1 MEPGEII
8 VARMKRG
15 VSIGRCL
22 GVGASRVRVSVGRNR
37 EAQLPADRIV
47 LSTGVIAADVE
58 EAEAFRQRSE
68 ALAPGVD
75 LTEVWELA
83 RDESAPMSLDDLAA
97 LYWGTSDDAAKKV
110 AILLYLDSEPLYFAE
125 DGAGYRARSQDEVN
139 EILARRQREADN
151 ARAAEEL
158 VEHLSRGALPQQ
170 VSGHQASLLQQ
181 LRQFAIYGDEYNR
194 SASARALLER
204 INSRTRDLQRLS
216 FELLVKVGIF
226 SPDEPLE
233 LERAGIS
240 DKFSDEARAEAS
252 AIDLPALLATP
263 SRKDFTS
270 IPTVTIDDEGTQ
282 DRDDA
287 LSLEVES
294 QRNPDTHI
302 GVESEGVYRVGIH
315 IADAG
320 ALIAPGGALDQEAD
334 RRMSSLYLPDRK
346 IPMLPP
352 EVSSGIGSL
361 NAGERRV
368 TLSLVARLTES
379 GETLGFEVTPSVI
392 RSAAALS
399 YEDADRAIADEANPW
414 HATLAPLNRL
424 AEALRKRRED
434 AGAIKLERPDL
445 IIKVE
450 ESGEISARVIPRSTP
465 ARMMVTECMILCNTL
480 LAEFCKREGLPA
492 AYRAQSAPDLSDLDE
507 SLEDGPLRRYL
518 VIRRMP
524 PADLDTT
531 PAPHSGLGVPAYI
544 QATSPL
550 RRFPDLIMQRQ
561 ISHFLGAG
569 RPLYDSDTVASMAQ
583 RAEAQLRELARIEET
598 RRQYW
603 FLKYLKQAFIE
614 RGAEDDRLFKA
625 VVLENQQGRTA
636 YLELADYP
644 FRARAELPSSIA
656 PGETVTLRLHGV
668 DLWRRTAQFTHV
680 RD

>member
-22 GVGASRVRVSVGRNR
+22 GASASRVRVSVGRNR
-37 EAQLPADRIV
+37 EAQLPVDRVV

-68 ALAPGVD
+68 QLAPGID

-83 RDESAPMSLDDLAA
+83 RDESAPMSLDALAA
-97 LYWGTSDDAAKKV
+97 LYWGSSDDAAKKV
-110 AILLYLDSEPLYFAE
+110 AILLYLEGEPLYFVE
-125 DGAGYRARSQDEVN
+125 EGAGYRARSQEEVQ
-139 EILARRQREADN
+139 EILARRQRETDN

-158 VEHLSRGALPQQ
+158 VEHLSRGALPQN
-170 VSGHQASLLQQ
+170 VGSHQTSLLQQ

-204 INSRTRDLQRLS
+204 VDSRTRDLQRRSL
-216 FELLVKVGIF
+216 ELLVKVGIF

-240 DKFSDEARAEAS
+240 DKFSEEARVEAS
-252 AIDLPALLATP
+252 AIDLPRLLAEP
-263 SRKDFTS
+263 SRKDFTG
-270 IPTVTIDDEGTQ
+270 IPTVTIDDEDTQ

-287 LSLEVES
+287 ISLE
-294 QRNPDTHI
+294 
-302 GVESEGVYRVGIH
+302 VESEGVYRVGIH

-320 ALIAPGGALDQEAD
+320 ALIATGGALDQEAD

-368 TLSLVARLTES
+368 ALSLVARLTES
-379 GETLGFEVTPSVI
+379 GETLDFEVTPSAI
-392 RSAAALS
+392 RSGAALS
-399 YEDADRAIADEANPW
+399 YEDADRAIADEGNPW
-414 HATLAPLNRL
+414 HAMLAPLNRL
-424 AEALRKRRED
+424 SEALRKRRED

-445 IIKVE
+445 IIHVA
-450 ESGEISARVIPRSTP
+450 ESGETCGEPAESISVRVIPRSTP

-507 SLEDGPLRRYL
+507 AMEDGPLRRYL

-531 PAPHSGLGVPAYI
+531 PAPHAGLGVSAYI

-583 RAEAQLRELARIEET
+583 RAEAQLRELARLEET

-614 RGAEDDRLFKA
+614 RGAEEDRLFKA

-644 FRARAELPSSIA
+644 FRARAELPSSVA
-656 PGETVTLRLHGV
+656 PGETVTLHLHGV

-680 RD
+680 RG